1 MEASIVYKAHCS
13 VCGALI
19 NEEVN
24 FKKISR
30 MYDAE
35 ITPYRCDVEITPYR
49 CKACGAYF
57 SKIEIRLPQEQK
69 TIIYATLTHLT
80 IIDLE
85 VKQWIKNQQSRY

>member
-1 MEASIVYKAHCS
+1 MGASIVYKAHCS

-35 ITPYRCDVEITPYR
+35 ITPYICDVEITPYR

-57 SKIEIRLPQEQK
+57 SNIEIRLPQEQNNNLCD
-69 TIIYATLTHLT
+69 TNPFN
-80 IIDLE
+80 D
-85 VKQWIKNQQSRY
+85 SRFGG